1 MTASSPAPYL
11 DPIVTRRRSGTG
23 ISGGARPP
31 PWSATIL
38 SANVAQKGGLETIAE
53 KRSCALSRSAGFTTN
68 RAAERLNWQKRKAM
82 SADLSKTENQE
93 LAYLVVNLQSN
104 LLRENSAPAAGEY
117 KL

>member
-1 MTASSPAPYL
+1 
-11 DPIVTRRRSGTG
+11 
-23 ISGGARPP
+23 
-31 PWSATIL
+31 
-38 SANVAQKGGLETIAE
+38 
-53 KRSCALSRSAGFTTN
+53 
-68 RAAERLNWQKRKAM
+68 M